1 MGLSPQF
8 RKDRKENPGFLPRHI
23 YLQHGGEGWAAPGL
37 TASLYLLCPRSSGVK
52 SQASSQNGIH
62 MSLLQGLK
70 GLTGQQSLAWG
81 GNMGEWGVETH
92 WTRAHSLDPYPRL
105 SVHRLVYCY
114 CDTQL
119 SNRFLIAHA
128 FLMWHYR
135 EVQNAVYPPAT
146 VLRLLFCLEFSFESW
161 SHLQLFSLTM
171 SSVATSTRIILNPDS
186 LILPEG

>member
-1 MGLSPQF
+1 MDPSWSVVMGLSPQF

-81 GNMGEWGVETH
+81 GNMGE
-92 WTRAHSLDPYPRL
+92 
-105 SVHRLVYCY
+105 
-114 CDTQL
+114 
-119 SNRFLIAHA
+119 
-128 FLMWHYR
+128 
-135 EVQNAVYPPAT
+135 
-146 VLRLLFCLEFSFESW
+146 
-161 SHLQLFSLTM
+161 
-171 SSVATSTRIILNPDS
+171 
-186 LILPEG
+186 